1 MSARPEVANGLHWL
15 RQELESSLSRA
26 RSGLE
31 TFLES
36 PEDKQPLLTAL
47 DELRLV
53 RGTVGMIEC
62 FGAQLLAEEMSLL
75 LRDLLDEQI
84 AHPDEAYAALTGATL
99 QLSDYIDLLAHGEE
113 DRVLVLQPIINELRL
128 ARGKPVLTEAD
139 LFTRQM
145 QALEAILPAPAE
157 GAPLDPQASQ
167 NAAKRELPQ
176 FQVKFLQWFR
186 GQNANAAL
194 QELAQIA
201 ARLSAVSVSGKIHD
215 LWAAAAALTESLP
228 ANVSESLDLKR
239 LYGRIGTLLKVQAE
253 QGETGVLP
261 QLGDLT
267 YNLLLYLGRVPKPSD
282 RAEALIEQ
290 YRLRA
295 FLPATESLDDLRRRL
310 RGPNTTILDR
320 VYEEIRH
327 DFAQIKDAID
337 LAVRTS
343 GRAQTGFAAI
353 GEKLQRLANT
363 IGMLGLPA
371 PKQALLNQAR
381 SLEGLDPSSPAWLD
395 VATAILRV
403 EHALEEALFRALGRN
418 GMRSDRSY
426 AEIEAAV
433 PPSQDLRESV
443 NALVRESFVNIA
455 LLKTSVDNYLKSGEA
470 TTLSQAGS
478 LLREVGAGLAMLDRE
493 RAAEQVRLLVDYVRS
508 GALNALNGNL
518 REAERFADVVA
529 CIEVYLEAL
538 RDGLPQTER
547 ILDDLQNFIGRLEL
561 REPASALALLPGPAR
576 VPEPAAPAP
585 AAVEAV
591 SPGVEAASA
600 AVQEAPA
607 AATESMEAPVAAA
620 APVPAPAAV
629 TPVEEVDPEIREI
642 FIEEASEVLGSL
654 QEWVPMFLSN
664 PSDQGLLSDIRRSF
678 HTLKGSGR
686 MVGAKGIG
694 EFSWAIEQMLN
705 RCLEGA
711 LAVRAPVLETVKG
724 ALALLPEL
732 LDSFREGTVGLH
744 PKSTPIIERAQALAS
759 GRSVAD
765 NDMIAVFREDAR
777 ERLSAVSRWL
787 ESIDPSRATATVPG
801 ELVRAFHTL
810 RGAAAIVDAAA
821 VAAVSGALESYL
833 ASVQLAEQPLPIP
846 ALALL
851 ADAVMALRP
860 WCEKFGTPE
869 AARPD
874 VAPWLQRIETLQAE
888 ISSAAGARRS
898 AVEEFTFGAL
908 DQVQKIESCLSDW
921 RAKPTARPGELTQTL
936 DGLAVSAAR
945 VGDAATARL
954 SLGLAE
960 RIKQSPVAPAPAY
973 FEQLG
978 SLIEGL
984 YQTLDGFRS
993 GTPASVEPQLAQ
1005 IAELPTAPALSADEE
1020 LRQIF
1025 REEAEELMQEV
1036 TQSLGTWRTAPNNAE
1051 ARDSVRRVLHTMKGS
1066 ARMAGVAS
1074 IGELCQRLEH
1084 LVRDF
1089 MRENFN
1095 GGIGVLE
1102 LGLQGLRGMFDAID
1116 RGEMPDS
1123 APVLSSIELA
1133 LGGSAPAAPVPVA
1146 PAMPMPKAAEPVAP
1160 VEPAPVEAVAAHAQ
1174 EPVAAEEGGPVETAA
1189 AEDQG
1194 VIEAAS
1200 AMMEAP
1206 AAVEEPLVEAVAAPE
1221 EEPVLATEPS
1231 AEMAT
1236 EAPVEA
1242 QPEVAEAPL
1251 EAPSAPAMEV
1261 EEAVADIQESI
1272 SLETT
1277 EVAEVA
1283 GPVVEEPALLAEPP
1297 AAEATGEIP
1306 VGSEPAAE
1314 PVAETVVEEPALLA
1328 EAMATPAPAEPLPV
1342 AETVEEDAFSAV
1354 GESVEPPP
1362 FVEAAEPI
1370 VLEATSLEI
1379 VPEPAAETAMEAAAE
1394 PLEISLTV
1402 EEAHEPA
1409 LPEEPVAAVEPV
1421 VEAEDVRE
1429 TVEPLVQEAPAEVAL
1444 HEAPAEVAAG
1454 QPVEEAPVA
1463 VSEEVEQG
1471 AFVASEVTDAEV
1483 TVAAPAAEAPVA
1495 SRYYE
1500 TADDTPPPMMANA
1513 EDDAELVE
1521 IFSSE
1526 ATELLEALDTAL
1538 DAWQNGD
1545 EGESIREIQRTL
1557 HTLKGGARMAN
1568 IHAMGEVAHDMETH
1582 VNTILER
1589 GEFPDASIFR
1599 GLRNELETL
1608 QAMHDRLQRGQP
1620 VEMPRVVH
1628 TAVEEPVAPPAVEA
1642 AESEPAEA
1650 LAEEPAAEAVE
1661 APAEAEA
1668 EAAEPVMAAPV
1679 ERERP
1684 RVVAPAL
1691 QHWNPELFW
1700 KPDEELVGAGLARKE
1715 TARVP
1720 VEVLDAMLNHAGEI
1734 SIYRSRLEQQ
1744 NAALQTQLNEMSQTV
1759 ARVREQ
1765 LRMMDIETDAQ
1776 IAARGLTATSVA
1788 AGGDRYALDF
1798 DPLEMDRYTRM
1809 QELSRAL
1816 AESIN
1821 DLASLRASMDE
1832 VVSEGDTLLLQ
1843 QGRINSEVQQ
1853 GLMSTLMVP
1862 FSRQAPRLQRVVRQ
1876 TATENGKQADIS
1888 FSGVE
1893 AELDRNVLE
1902 RMTAPLE
1909 HLLRNS
1915 VVHGIETPE
1924 ERIKRGKR
1932 ITGEIKIDL
1941 HREGTQ
1947 LVVVVSDDGAG
1958 LNYSAIRK
1966 KAIERNL
1973 MPADAPLSDA
1983 DVARFIFEPGFSTA
1997 SALTKDA
2004 GRGIGMD
2011 VVASEV
2017 KQLAGTLELS
2027 SEPGKGTRF
2036 IIRLPLTLAVS
2047 QALLVGI
2054 GQDAFALPLASIE
2067 GIARL
2072 PRAQGEEL
2080 LKSGAAPLQYAGQ
2093 SYPVRYL
2100 GDMVELSRQTP
2111 PEARALTAILMRI
2124 GEGLSTTEKR
2134 VAVIVDQLI
2143 GNREIVSKA
2152 VGPQISSVPGVTGAT
2167 ILPDGRVVLILDV
2180 PALVAERARRALL
2193 AEAVAAP
2200 KEPELVADTREMI
2213 MVVDDSVTMRRI
2225 AERLLERNGFRVTTA
2240 KDGLDAMALLQTETP
2255 STVLLDIEMP
2265 RADGFEVAAFI
2276 RNTPRLSKIPII
2288 MITSRSGEKH
2298 RERARSLGV
2307 NRYLIKPYQE
2317 DQLLAEVHAVR
2328 LKVN

>member
-1 MSARPEVANGLHWL
+1 MVSARPEVANGLHWL
-15 RQELESSLSRA
+15 RQELEQSLSRA

-84 AHPDEAYAALTGATL
+84 THPDEAYAALTGATL

-145 QALEAILPAPAE
+145 QALEAIIPAPVE
-157 GAPLDPQASQ
+157 GAPLDPMGSQA
-167 NAAKRELPQ
+167 AAKRELPQ

-186 GQNANAAL
+186 GQGAPAAL

-201 ARLSAVSVSGKIHD
+201 SRLAAVSVAARIHD
-215 LWAAAAALTESLP
+215 LWAVAAALTESLP
-228 ANVSESLDLKR
+228 TNVSESLDLKR
-239 LYGRIGTLLKVQAE
+239 LYGRIGTLMKVHAE
-253 QGETGVLP
+253 QGESGVLP

-267 YNLLLYLGRVPKPSD
+267 YHLLLFLGRVPNPSE
-282 RAEALIEQ
+282 RAKALIEQ
-290 YRLRA
+290 YRLEA
-295 FLPATESLDDLRRRL
+295 FLPAADSLDELRRRL
-310 RGPNTTILDR
+310 RGPNTMILDR

-353 GEKLQRLANT
+353 GEKLQRVANT
-363 IGMLGLPA
+363 IGMLGLSA

-381 SLEGLDPSSPAWLD
+381 SLEGLDPNSPAWLD

-426 AEIEAAV
+426 AEIEAAT
-433 PPSQDLRESV
+433 PPSQDLREAVS
-443 NALVRESFVNIA
+443 ALVRESFVNIS
-455 LLKTSVDNYLKSGEA
+455 LLKTAVDNYLKSGEA
-470 TTLSQAGS
+470 TTLSQAGT
-478 LLREVGAGLAMLDRE
+478 LLREVGAGLIMLDRQ
-493 RAAEQVRLLVDYVRS
+493 RAADLVGQIVEYVRS
-508 GALNALNGNL
+508 GALTALTGNL
-518 REAERFADVVA
+518 PEAERFADVIA

-547 ILDDLQNFIGRLEL
+547 ILDDLQGFITKLEL
-561 REPASALALLPGPAR
+561 REPASALALLAGPLKAT
-576 VPEPAAPAP
+576 EPVVAKPVEAPAVAPASPAAAEAPAQPAVAAPAP
-585 AAVEAV
+585 A
-591 SPGVEAASA
+591 P
-600 AVQEAPA
+600 
-607 AATESMEAPVAAA
+607 APVA
-620 APVPAPAAV
+620 PA
-629 TPVEEVDPEIREI
+629 EEIDPEIREI
-642 FIEEASEVLGSL
+642 FIEEASEVLGNL
-654 QEWVPMFLSN
+654 QEQVPTFLSN
-664 PSDQGLLSDIRRSF
+664 PSDQSLLSDIRRAF

-711 LAVRAPVLETVKG
+711 LAVKAPVLDTVKS
-724 ALALLPEL
+724 ALGLLPDL
-732 LDSFREGTVGLH
+732 LQSFRDGVVGAH
-744 PKSTPIIERAQALAS
+744 PDAAPIIERAQALAS
-759 GRSVAD
+759 GRSIAD

-777 ERLSAVSRWL
+777 ERLHAVSQWL
-787 ESIDPSRATATVPG
+787 ESIDPSAGSIMVSG
-801 ELVRAFHTL
+801 DLVRAFHTL
-810 RGAAAIVDAAA
+810 RGAAAIVDAAQ

-833 ASVQLAEQPLPIP
+833 GSVQLAERPLPMP

-851 ADAVMALRP
+851 ADAVMALRT
-860 WCEKFGTPE
+860 WSEKFGTAE
-869 AARPD
+869 AIRAD
-874 VAPWLQRIETLQAE
+874 VAPWLQRIEALQAE
-888 ISSAAGARRS
+888 ISTAAGERRS
-898 AVEEFTFGAL
+898 AVESFTFAAL
-908 DQVQKIESCLSDW
+908 DQVQKVESCLADW
-921 RAKPTARPGELTQTL
+921 QSKPTARPGELVTTL
-936 DGLAVSAAR
+936 DMLAVAGARAGDASTAR
-945 VGDAATARL
+945 VALA
-954 SLGLAE
+954 LAE
-960 RIKQSPVAPAPAY
+960 RIKQSPITPSKEY
-973 FEQLG
+973 FEQL
-978 SLIEGL
+978 SMLVEGL
-984 YQTLDGFRS
+984 YQTIDGFRS
-993 GTPASVEPQLAQ
+993 GTPTSVEPQLAQ
-1005 IAELPTAPALSADEE
+1005 IAELPVAPALSADEE

-1036 TQSLGTWRTAPNNAE
+1036 VQATATWRGAPNNAE

-1066 ARMAGVAS
+1066 ARMAGVGS

-1089 MRENFN
+1089 MRENFDR
-1095 GGIGVLE
+1095 GIGVLE
-1102 LGLQGLRGMFDAID
+1102 TGLAGLRGMFDVFD
-1116 RGEMPDS
+1116 RGEMPD
-1123 APVLSSIELA
+1123 ATPVMNAIDVA
-1133 LGGSAPAAPVPVA
+1133 LGLVPAAAAPAAAPKPEPVVAVVPPEPVVVA
-1146 PAMPMPKAAEPVAP
+1146 PEPEIALEPVVEPPVEMPMPRVVTES
-1160 VEPAPVEAVAAHAQ
+1160 
-1174 EPVAAEEGGPVETAA
+1174 
-1189 AEDQG
+1189 
-1194 VIEAAS
+1194 VIE
-1200 AMMEAP
+1200 P
-1206 AAVEEPLVEAVAAPE
+1206 VEEPMPLAAAPE
-1221 EEPVLATEPS
+1221 AIELVQES
-1231 AEMAT
+1231 AEHAIHLD
-1236 EAPVEA
+1236 PSH
-1242 QPEVAEAPL
+1242 L
-1251 EAPSAPAMEV
+1251 EP
-1261 EEAVADIQESI
+1261 IH
-1272 SLETT
+1272 LEPI
-1277 EVAEVA
+1277 
-1283 GPVVEEPALLAEPP
+1283 G
-1297 AAEATGEIP
+1297 
-1306 VGSEPAAE
+1306 E
-1314 PVAETVVEEPALLA
+1314 PVAEPAGELLDPFA
-1328 EAMATPAPAEPLPV
+1328 DE
-1342 AETVEEDAFSAV
+1342 SAV
-1354 GESVEPPP
+1354 T
-1362 FVEAAEPI
+1362 AAM
-1370 VLEATSLEI
+1370 
-1379 VPEPAAETAMEAAAE
+1379 PEPAAEFTAEPEAAPTIAEPEISLEHAFEPEVEVHAVEHHLVEPMAAE
-1394 PLEISLTV
+1394 PEITLE
-1402 EEAHEPA
+1402 HF
-1409 LPEEPVAAVEPV
+1409 EEPVAPIV
-1421 VEAEDVRE
+1421 
-1429 TVEPLVQEAPAEVAL
+1429 L
-1444 HEAPAEVAAG
+1444 
-1454 QPVEEAPVA
+1454 EE
-1463 VSEEVEQG
+1463 
-1471 AFVASEVTDAEV
+1471 
-1483 TVAAPAAEAPVA
+1483 PAAEAPVHVELVHEEPVA
-1495 SRYYE
+1495 EPAAPVAEAPIEELPIAAAAEPAVPAVAEPADEERPAPAYE
-1500 TADDTPPPMMANA
+1500 APAAGSFAVTEPPEPVDAEAEAEAPVAARHYEPSADYEPPLRADA
-1513 EDDAELVE
+1513 ESDAELVE
-1521 IFSSE
+1521 IFSAE

-1538 DAWQNGD
+1538 DTWQNGD
-1545 EGESIREIQRTL
+1545 EGEAIREIQRTL

-1568 IHAMGEVAHDMETH
+1568 IHAMGEASHDMETH
-1582 VNTILER
+1582 VNDILMR
-1589 GEFPDASIFR
+1589 GEFPDVTAFR
-1599 GLRNELETL
+1599 AMRRELETL
-1608 QAMHDRLQRGQP
+1608 QAMHDRLQRGEP
-1620 VEMPRVVH
+1620 VEL
-1628 TAVEEPVAPPAVEA
+1628 AAPAHA
-1642 AESEPAEA
+1642 AP
-1650 LAEEPAAEAVE
+1650 VE
-1661 APAEAEA
+1661 APVEARASEVEETAEA
-1668 EAAEPVMAAPV
+1668 EAAAPMAAA
-1679 ERERP
+1679 EREERP
-1684 RVVAPAL
+1684 RIAAAAAI

-1700 KPDEELVGAGLARKE
+1700 RPDEELVGAGLSRKE

-1720 VEVLDAMLNHAGEI
+1720 VETLDAMLNHAGEI

-1744 NAALQTQLNEMSQTV
+1744 NAGLQTQLNEMSQTV

-1765 LRMMDIETDAQ
+1765 LRLMDIETDAQ
-1776 IAARGLTATSVA
+1776 IAARGLSAQTVA
-1788 AGGDRYALDF
+1788 GGGDRYAQDF

-1876 TATENGKQADIS
+1876 TATENGKHAEIS
-1888 FSGVE
+1888 FTGVD

-1924 ERIKRGKR
+1924 DRIKRGKR
-1932 ITGEIKIDL
+1932 INGEIKIDL

-1947 LVVVVSDDGAG
+1947 LVLVVSDDGAG
-1958 LNYSAIRK
+1958 LNYAAIRK

-1973 MPADAPLSDA
+1973 MPADAPLADA
-1983 DVARFIFEPGFSTA
+1983 DIARFIFEPGFSTA

-2017 KQLAGTLELS
+2017 KQLAGTLELT
-2027 SEPGKGTRF
+2027 SEPGQGTRF
-2036 IIRLPLTLAVS
+2036 MIRLPLTLAVS

-2067 GIARL
+2067 GIARV
-2072 PRAQGEEL
+2072 PRAQGEDL
-2080 LKSGAAPLQYAGQ
+2080 LKPGAPALDYAGQ

-2100 GDMVELSRQTP
+2100 GDLVELSRQTAS
-2111 PEARALTAILMRI
+2111 EARALTMILMRI
-2124 GEGLSTTEKR
+2124 GEGLGTTERR
-2134 VAVIVDQLI
+2134 VAIVVDQLI

-2152 VGPQISSVPGVTGAT
+2152 VGPQVSSVPGVTGAT

-2180 PALVAERARRALL
+2180 PALVAERSRRALL
-2193 AEAVAAP
+2193 AEAEAAP
-2200 KEPELVADTREMI
+2200 VEVVAQGDTREMI

-2225 AERLLERNGFRVTTA
+2225 AERLLERNGFKVVTA

-2255 STVLLDIEMP
+2255 TTVLLDIEMP

-2317 DQLLAEVHAVR
+2317 DHLMAEVHAVR
-2328 LKVN
+2328 MKTH